1 MHLILLAFAFHMV
14 GIPMYYKY
22 LVIFLVMCFPGTSP
36 ILIWLTKAKYFC
48 SVLQSLPIMTCDLGV
63 KK

>member
-22 LVIFLVMCFPGTSP
+22 LVIFLVMCFPGSSP
-36 ILIWLTKAKYFC
+36 ILIWLTKAKYLFRP
-48 SVLQSLPIMTCDLGV
+48 SVSSHYDL
-63 KK
+63 